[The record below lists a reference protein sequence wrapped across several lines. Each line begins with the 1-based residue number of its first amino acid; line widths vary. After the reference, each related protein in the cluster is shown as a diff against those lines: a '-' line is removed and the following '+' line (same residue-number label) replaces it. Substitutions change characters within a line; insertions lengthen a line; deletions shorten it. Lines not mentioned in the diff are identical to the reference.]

1 MMGSLDNLSFCIT
14 GDLETFKNRAEIQE
28 YIKNHGGLIRSGV
41 SKALSYLVTN
51 SDEPAAKYNKAKELG
66 VRIISEAQMRVMAE
80 K

>member
-1 MMGSLDNLSFCIT
+1 MIS
-14 GDLETFKNRAEIQE
+14 E

-41 SKALSYLVTN
+41 YKALSYLVTN
-51 SDEPAAKYNKAKELG
+51 SDEPTAKYNKAKELG